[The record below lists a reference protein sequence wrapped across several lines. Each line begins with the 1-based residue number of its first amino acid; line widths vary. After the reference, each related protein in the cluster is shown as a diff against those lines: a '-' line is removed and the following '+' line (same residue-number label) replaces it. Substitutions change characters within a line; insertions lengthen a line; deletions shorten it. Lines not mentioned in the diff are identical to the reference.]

1 MGNENEIQSS
11 IERKD
16 PPVATGVSRI
26 NTSVRERLQSLHFS
40 YNDLTQ
46 DALRK
51 MILEEGW
58 WMQILELL
66 IQWSDWNL
74 DNRELHELTLQVKR
88 NERKSYR
95 EMLAILPRE
104 NPCHPWLSRAYKK
117 IKVEIKKLK
126 NKKIIHSDFL
136 L

>member
-1 MGNENEIQSS
+1 MGNENEIHSS

-16 PPVATGVSRI
+16 PPVARGVSGI

-58 WMQILELL
+58 WMKVLDLL
-66 IQWSDWNL
+66 IKWSDWNL

-104 NPCHPWLSRAYKK
+104 NPCRPLLYKAYHG
-117 IKVEIKKLK
+117 IKAEIKALENNK
-126 NKKIIHSDFL
+126 NNS
-136 L
+136 